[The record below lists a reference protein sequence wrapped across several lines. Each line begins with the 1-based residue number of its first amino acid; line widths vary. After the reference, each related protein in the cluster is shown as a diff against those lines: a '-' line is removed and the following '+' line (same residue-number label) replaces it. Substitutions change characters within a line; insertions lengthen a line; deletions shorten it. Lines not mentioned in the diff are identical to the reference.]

1 MIGMLTE
8 FRKLQKNKQNHIY
21 EFDDFMGGKG
31 KFQIN
36 EISKDIDLL
45 DYNQEYTPREL
56 EGFKYYATKKIVEDN
71 FPEFTM
77 IAYG

>member
-1 MIGMLTE
+1 
-8 FRKLQKNKQNHIY
+8 
-21 EFDDFMGGKG
+21 MGGKG